1 MRRLILLDMS
11 VMNPF
16 TLNLFE
22 YRRCAEISDQQV
34 IEALKSVETYLFRH

>member
-1 MRRLILLDMS
+1 MS